1 MRKTT
6 LAAFALGGL
15 VSSLALTACDLEVP
29 DLNNPSLSDLEN
41 NPTAITLGA
50 ACTGLL
56 IGNRRNHAAENGYM
70 MQIGILGREA
80 YNFDAA
86 DPRYVS
92 ELLTGKRLNQGS
104 PFGGNFW
111 ALPYSNIQL
120 GHIVIHALDKI
131 ASTEITDEQKT
142 AIKGFTHT
150 LQALD
155 LFEVISTHD
164 TNGAVIDTDR
174 DPLGP
179 LAPIVD
185 RPTAYAKIVQ
195 LIDQGYTE
203 LLAGGGSFPFA
214 LSAGFAGFD
223 TPATFAQFNRAMK
236 ARIAIYQPTPD
247 YAAVLDALQPKVSF
261 LDDSV
266 PATIDFDLGV
276 YFAYSTKPGDTA
288 NALINP
294 NIYVHPDVL
303 AKVQKDTSQNTDARL
318 LRKTALAAN
327 ASRRGTTAKF
337 TKLYST
343 PETRVA
349 QIRQEELL
357 LLKAEALWFT
367 GMKPQALAELN
378 IVRTGSGHLE
388 AIATLPATD
397 ADFVS
402 ALLYERE
409 YSLLFEGHRWFDARR
424 LNRLDLL
431 PIFITVDPDT
441 QKMTPDTLDVRY
453 PLPLGE
459 CNARPGEPACA
470 LSST

>member
-6 LAAFALGGL
+6 LAAFALGGI
-15 VSSLALTACDLEVP
+15 VSSLALTACDLDVP

-41 NPTAITLGA
+41 NPTAVTLGA

-70 MQIGILGREA
+70 LQIGVLGREA

-86 DPRYVS
+86 DPRYVN
-92 ELLTGKRLNQGS
+92 ELLVGKLNAGS

-120 GHIVIHALDKI
+120 GNIVLHALDKL
-131 ASTEITDEQKT
+131 ASTELTDEQKT
-142 AIKGFTHT
+142 AVKGFTHT
-150 LQALD
+150 MQALD

-185 RPTAYAKIVQ
+185 KPTAYAKVVA

-203 LLAGGGSFPFA
+203 LMSGGDSFPFA
-214 LSAGFAGFD
+214 LSAGYAGFD
-223 TPATFAQFNRAMK
+223 TPSTFAKFNRAMR
-236 ARIAIYQPTPD
+236 ARISVYLPTPD
-247 YAAVLDALQPKVSF
+247 YNAVLAALAPNVSF

-276 YFAYSTKPGDTA
+276 YYAYSTKPGDTA

-294 NIYVHPDVL
+294 NIFVHPDVV
-303 AKVQKDTSQNTDARL
+303 ANVQKDGSGNADARL
-318 LRKTALAAN
+318 LRKTTKAAN
-327 ASRRGTTAKF
+327 PGKRSTTDKF
-337 TKLYST
+337 TKLYGA
-343 PETRVA
+343 PESRVA
-349 QIRQEELL
+349 EIRQEELL

-378 IVRTGSGHLE
+378 IVRTGSGHLS

-397 ADFVS
+397 ADFVTE
-402 ALLYERE
+402 LLYERE
-409 YSLLFEGHRWFDARR
+409 YSLLFEGHRWFDVRRFNR
-424 LNRLDLL
+424 LNTL
-431 PIFITVDPDT
+431 PIFSVTDDMG
-441 QKMTPDTLDVRY
+441 MTTTDKLNVRY
-453 PLPLGE
+453 PIPLAE

-470 LSST
+470 LGSQP